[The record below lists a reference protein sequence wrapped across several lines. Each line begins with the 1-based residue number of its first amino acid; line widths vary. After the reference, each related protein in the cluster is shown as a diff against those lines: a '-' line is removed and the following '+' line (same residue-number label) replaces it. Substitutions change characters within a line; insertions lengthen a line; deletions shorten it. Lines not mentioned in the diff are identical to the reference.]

1 MVIELNDD
9 IIILLLLKSYLL
21 IFIPLRYIC
30 RKQNSGDTLNVM
42 YRTVISCSV
51 YTPFGQASV
60 NCKIA
65 GFFRSRSQI

>member
-42 YRTVISCSV
+42 YRTVIYMFV
-51 YTPFGQASV
+51 LHTIRAS
-60 NCKIA
+60 
-65 GFFRSRSQI
+65 FRQL